1 MQETIN
7 KLETYLGFS
16 VKSNSIIFG
25 YDNILKTR
33 KKLDVVIFC
42 SSAQEKI
49 IKPILNLEFK
59 CVKLK
64 DLKLSDLLNRE
75 NVKVIGIKNY
85 NLTKAILS
93 YNELF
98 ETLN

>member
-7 KLETYLGFS
+7 KLKTYLGFS

-64 DLKLSDLLNRE
+64 VLKLSDLLNRE

-93 YNELF
+93 YSELF